1 MPLLHLGVADVPYAQ
16 APGAAHR
23 YTRAHSKGS
32 AVTTGDVAEWLEDK
46 YHPMEVFAQQHMDD
60 LAKDLEGSLQ
70 GALEDL
76 LMGAPAGADAFGSAT
91 SKVEERFK
99 EFLSL
104 KEMDALGYPG
114 VPTQASLRGVSHRFK
129 HPYARRPPRPS
140 FIDTGLYQSSFK
152 AWVE

>member
-1 MPLLHLGVADVPYAQ
+1 MPLLNLGVVDIPYSQ

-23 YTRAHSKGS
+23 YTRANAKKG
-32 AVTTGDVAEWLEDK
+32 VTTGDVAEWLEDK
-46 YHPMEVFAQQHMDD
+46 YHVMEVFAETHNED
-60 LAKDLEGSLQ
+60 LAHDLEESLA

-76 LMGAPAGADAFGSAT
+76 LVGAPAGADAFGSAT
-91 SKVEERFK
+91 SKIEDRFK
-99 EFLSL
+99 QFLSL

-129 HPYARRPPRPS
+129 RPYAKRPPRPS
-140 FIDTGLYQSSFK
+140 FIDTGLYQSSAK